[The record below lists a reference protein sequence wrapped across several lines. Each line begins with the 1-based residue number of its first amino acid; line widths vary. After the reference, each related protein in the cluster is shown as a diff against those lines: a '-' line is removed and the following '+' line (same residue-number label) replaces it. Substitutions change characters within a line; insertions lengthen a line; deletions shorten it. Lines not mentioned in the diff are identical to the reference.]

1 MGTILFNYPDSAAV
15 GRDTDMATQQ
25 KLGIPTEWGARSDF
39 DHRVDPGPDGK
50 DLSATARRQLDQ
62 EMIRCPVRLKKRL

>member
-39 DHRVDPGPDGK
+39 DHRSDPGPDGK
-50 DLSATARRQLDQ
+50 GLSRATARRHLDQ
-62 EMIRCPVRLKKRL
+62 ENDSLSGVT